1 MQKIKNVF
9 VLICTVLNFYEK
21 MQEDFD
27 IAWNDYL
34 KICKLGGKYS
44 FFNLVKAGNLPN
56 PFN

>member
-1 MQKIKNVF
+1 M
-9 VLICTVLNFYEK
+9 NFYEK

-44 FFNLVKAGNLPN
+44 FFDLVKAGNLPN